1 MSNTS
6 NTSSVGAKIVYPPS
20 EFSPIYFSDKLAER
34 INETNWVALSDRRI
48 FSAEL
53 SKLNEGGRRSEGSMW
68 MTPLDARISDMDE
81 EVLLTV
87 TMNGEE
93 EETSRC
99 SPETALTVKVS

>member
-1 MSNTS
+1 
-6 NTSSVGAKIVYPPS
+6 
-20 EFSPIYFSDKLAER
+20 
-34 INETNWVALSDRRI
+34 
-48 FSAEL
+48 
-53 SKLNEGGRRSEGSMW
+53 MW
-68 MTPLDARISDMDE
+68 MTPLDARISGMDE